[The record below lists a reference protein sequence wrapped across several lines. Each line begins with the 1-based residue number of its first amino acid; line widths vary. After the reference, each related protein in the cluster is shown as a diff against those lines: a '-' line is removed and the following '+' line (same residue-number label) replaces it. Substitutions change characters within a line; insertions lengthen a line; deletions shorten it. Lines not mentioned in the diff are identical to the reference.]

1 MSFKEDRLQ
10 NEKNDPQESS
20 SLKFINVPI
29 FLIAALL
36 GFGAT
41 YLGLR
46 TKNTDMSPGDSRTTA
61 QAPQPAVAGA
71 GNDLAS
77 LMTKG
82 KQVYTTTC
90 QACHQ
95 ATGVGIPGAFPSL
108 AESEWVNGPAKQIA
122 AIVLHGLQGPITV
135 KGLKFQG
142 AMPAFKDQLKV
153 EDVAA
158 VTTYVRNSF
167 NNKSELIT
175 AELVQEVKD
184 ETKSRTT
191 AWGGE
196 AELKAQAWK

>member
-20 SLKFINVPI
+20 SLTFINVPI

-61 QAPQPAVAGA
+61 VAVQAAPVGT

-77 LMTKG
+77 VMTKG

-95 ATGVGIPGAFPSL
+95 ATGLGIPGAFPSL
-108 AESEWVNGPAKQIA
+108 SESEWVNGPPKQFV
-122 AIVLHGLQGPITV
+122 AIVLHGLQGSITV

-142 AMPAFKDQLKV
+142 AMPAFGGQLKA
-153 EDVAA
+153 DDIAA

-167 NNKSELIT
+167 NNKSDAI
-175 AELVQEVKD
+175 AADLVNEVKE
-184 ETKSRTT
+184 ETKAKTT
-191 AWGGE
+191 AWDGE
-196 AELKAQAWK
+196 AELKTKVWQ